1 MHEPLSPAEAKQ
13 RIRSILASGD
23 FSVTAHAR
31 EEMDADELSVAD
43 CVNVLRGGVVRPA
56 EWEHGTWRYRV
67 ETSRITVVIAFRSEN
82 YFVVVTAW
90 RAAP

>member
-1 MHEPLSPAEAKQ
+1 MLEPLSPVEAKQ

-23 FSVTAHAR
+23 FSVTGHAR
-31 EEMDADELSVAD
+31 EEMEAEDLSIAD
-43 CVNVLRGGVVRPA
+43 CVNVLRGGVVHPA
-56 EWEHGTWRYRV
+56 EWEHGSWRHRV
-67 ETSRITVVIAFRSEN
+67 ETSRITVVIAFRSED